1 MFYVVT
7 NIALS
12 CLILLINSQTFDLAI
27 KSRLAVGSSNI
38 NTFASPTRAIAIDNN
53 RLAPPESY
61 IAG

>member
-12 CLILLINSQTFDLAI
+12 CLILVINSQTLDLAI

-38 NTFASPTRAIAIDNN
+38 KTLASATKAIAIDNN
-53 RLAPPESY
+53 RLAPPDNY
-61 IAG
+61 IVG